1 MKLSFS
7 ILNEHVFCFFLEK
20 EKLEEKKK
28 REEKKNNFKSH
39 IQWNARIW
47 VFFFFQEKNN

>member
-20 EKLEEKKK
+20 EKLEEKKRERK
-28 REEKKNNFKSH
+28 RKIIVNLTFNEMQASG
-39 IQWNARIW
+39 
-47 VFFFFQEKNN
+47 FFFSRK

>member
-20 EKLEEKKK
+20 EKLEGKKK

-39 IQWNARIW
+39 IQ
-47 VFFFFQEKNN
+47 

>member
-39 IQWNARIW
+39 IQ
-47 VFFFFQEKNN
+47 